1 MTRIALTYGA
11 ISGLVV
17 IGGIIL
23 SLVWSGDDPS
33 AASQTIGFL
42 IMFIALSVIFFGIKR
57 HRDVNCGGII
67 GFLPALGLGLLISF
81 VASIVY
87 VAVWE
92 IYLAVSGSSFIEAYA
107 AAYIEE
113 QAASGVAGAEL
124 EALSAE
130 MQELTARYANPLF
143 RITITLSEILPVGVV
158 ISLISAAIL
167 RNPRVLPA
175 R

>member
-1 MTRIALTYGA
+1 M
-11 ISGLVV
+11 
-17 IGGIIL
+17 
-23 SLVWSGDDPS
+23 
-33 AASQTIGFL
+33 
-42 IMFIALSVIFFGIKR
+42 
-57 HRDVNCGGII
+57 NCGGII

-92 IYLAVSGSSFIEAYA
+92 IYLALSGSSFIEAYA
-107 AAYIEE
+107 AAYFEE